1 MERMSGSNPPNP
13 IQPGEVRNPKGVNQY
28 TYREDAERDLAEW
41 CKIYGSDLIEKL
53 CDEAKRGNDKMMK
66 LALDRILPAVTKHE
80 VAVPGA
86 DPAGLA
92 AFMASLTPDRRA
104 NGHDRTDE
112 HPGTNGSGG
121 VDS

>member
-1 MERMSGSNPPNP
+1 MSAADLVAH
-13 IQPGEVRNPKGVNQY
+13 QVKPGEVRNPKGVNQY

-41 CKIYGSDLIEKL
+41 CKVYGSDLIEKL
-53 CDEAKRGNDKMMK
+53 CDEAKAGNDKMMK
-66 LALDRILPAVTKHE
+66 LALERILPAVTKHE

-92 AFMASLTPDRRA
+92 AFMLERTAPRRA

-112 HPGTNGSGG
+112 PRRTNGSGG
-121 VDS
+121 MES